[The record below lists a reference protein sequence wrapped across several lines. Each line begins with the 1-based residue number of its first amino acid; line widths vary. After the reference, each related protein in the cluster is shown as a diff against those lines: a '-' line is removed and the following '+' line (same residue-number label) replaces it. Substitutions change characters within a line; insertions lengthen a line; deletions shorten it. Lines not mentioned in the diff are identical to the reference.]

1 MIGRD
6 TFAVD
11 IKSDGTVAD
20 FGSNSR
26 DPKVYAAA
34 SNFYTGNW
42 QEHFHP
48 VLPVV

>member
-26 DPKVYAAA
+26 DRKSMPQLQLVQA
-34 SNFYTGNW
+34 T